1 MYYNV
6 YIRYVE
12 CSGVLVELAEQDE
25 EYLPLGVTLLY
36 IYVYIRYVECSGG
49 LVELAEEDGQHLPLG
64 GPHLQYRGKAAK
76 RGKSLPPRQPRG
88 LNHQG
93 EWLELFF
100 FFFGGV
106 GKENVRHET
115 EPKSYNAM
123 GVLYSRMFLDPD
135 LASM

>member
-1 MYYNV
+1 MYYN
-6 YIRYVE
+6 
-12 CSGVLVELAEQDE
+12 
-25 EYLPLGVTLLY
+25 
-36 IYVYIRYVECSGG
+36 VYIRYVECSGG

-100 FFFGGV
+100 FFFGGGARKMCATKQNRSPTMQWV
-106 GKENVRHET
+106 YCILEC
-115 EPKSYNAM
+115 
-123 GVLYSRMFLDPD
+123 F
-135 LASM
+135 